1 MQTTMIRWVATI
13 GVVLLAV
20 TGIVGIPQAAQAVS
34 ASSWDPGN
42 IISDATFTNTSTMS
56 QQQIQDFL
64 VQQEPTCSAY
74 NGMPC
79 MRNYTTTS
87 TSRPADADGRCAAY
101 TGAAVEYA
109 SAVIYKVA
117 QACKINPQ
125 VLLVLLEKE
134 EGLVSSTSPTP
145 GQYRI
150 ATGYGCPDTA
160 ACDTSY
166 YGFYNQLY
174 SAARQFKT
182 YSMFPRSF
190 NFRPGVI
197 NVGYNP
203 NSSCGSSPVNIQ
215 NLATAALYNYT
226 PYQPNAAAL
235 ANLGGVGD
243 ACSSYGNRNF
253 WAYFNNWFGSP
264 VGDVN
269 PFGAVDSVIGTVGAV
284 HVQGWAIDPD
294 TSASIPVHVYIDG
307 IGTALTADQARP
319 DVATVYPSAGAAH
332 GFSADIPVPSGGT
345 HHVCLY
351 GINIGPGTNVLIGG
365 CWTTTTMSGSPVMVV
380 DSLVAGAGQVK
391 VSGWAFDPDTA
402 SPITVRVSVD
412 GTVTDAVADGSRSD
426 FAAAYPGYGPN
437 HAYSITVNAGPGS
450 HTVCLSAI
458 NVGGG
463 SDTTRP
469 CTTVNVTSPNPFP
482 DLNRAPFG
490 VVDAATISS
499 AGVAVSGWAIDPD
512 TSASIRVHVYIDS
525 VGVNIP
531 ADGARTDVAAA
542 YPGYGPNHSYAT
554 TVAASPGAHSLCI
567 YAINNGA
574 GPNNTVLT
582 CRTIVVPYP
591 PGIFPDLHRAPFGV
605 VDAVTT
611 AAGAVTVAGWAI
623 DPDTAAS
630 IRVHVYIDT
639 VGVNIA
645 ADGARADVS
654 AAYPG
659 YGPNHAYATTVAT
672 TSGAHSL
679 CIYAINNAAGPNNT
693 ILTCRTVT
701 VP

>member
-34 ASSWDPGN
+34 ASDWDPGN

-145 GQYRI
+145 GEYRI

-253 WAYFNNWFGSP
+253 WDYFSNWFGSP
-264 VGDVN
+264 VQSN
-269 PFGAVDSVIGTVGAV
+269 SPIANYESTTALIGGQIRVA
-284 HVQGWAIDPD
+284 GWAVDPD
-294 TSASIPVHVYIDG
+294 TKDPIEVHIYVNG
-307 IGTALTADQARP
+307 VGTRLVANQSRP
-319 DVATVYPSAGAAH
+319 DVGTAFGLGDLH
-332 GFSADIPVPSGGT
+332 GFNDTVASVGT
-345 HHVCLY
+345 GAQSVC
-351 GINIGPGTNVLIGG
+351 
-365 CWTTTTMSGSPVMVV
+365 
-380 DSLVAGAGQVK
+380 
-391 VSGWAFDPDTA
+391 
-402 SPITVRVSVD
+402 
-412 GTVTDAVADGSRSD
+412 
-426 FAAAYPGYGPN
+426 AY
-437 HAYSITVNAGPGS
+437 
-450 HTVCLSAI
+450 AI
-458 NVGGG
+458 NVGSG
-463 SDTTRP
+463 SNVLLGCRTVTALTGSPLGRIDSIVAAAGTITTR
-469 CTTVNVTSPNPFP
+469 
-482 DLNRAPFG
+482 
-490 VVDAATISS
+490 
-499 AGVAVSGWAIDPD
+499 GWALDYDTVDP
-512 TSASIRVHVYIDS
+512 I
-525 VGVNIP
+525 GVNIHL
-531 ADGARTDVAAA
+531 DGAPTIVTADQDRPDIASAFS
-542 YPGYGPNHSYAT
+542 GYGAKHGFSS
-554 TVAASPGAHSLCI
+554 TVAASPGDHIVCAYGISIGAGSNSTLGCTTVNVAAGSPIGVVDSVTASPGFITSAGWALDPDTALPIRVHVYVDSAGVAYTADGVRPDIANAFPGYGATHGFVTRVAATPGTHNVCV
-567 YAINNGA
+567 YAINLAGSGGNPIIGCKSVTAMSGSPIGVLDSVTAANGA
-574 GPNNTVLT
+574 
-582 CRTIVVPYP
+582 I
-591 PGIFPDLHRAPFGV
+591 I
-605 VDAVTT
+605 
-611 AAGAVTVAGWAI
+611 AAGWTY
-623 DPDTAAS
+623 DPDTAAAIS
-630 IRVHVYIDT
+630 VRTT
-639 VGVNIA
+639 VDGAATTAPADGSRPDIANAFPSYGAPHGFIQTIPTTAGTHTVCSYGVNI
-645 ADGARADVS
+645 GAGSD
-654 AAYPG
+654 
-659 YGPNHAYATTVAT
+659 
-672 TSGAHSL
+672 SL
-679 CIYAINNAAGPNNT
+679 IGCKS
-693 ILTCRTVT
+693 VT
-701 VP
+701 L